1 MGDGCSGFLNQ
12 NHEIDDM
19 KQSLTEIR
27 SFFNVVKHTI
37 RTCLIEWYR
46 TDSDLILGFCGRK
59 GFGGVYCYW
68 LDQSDTWEFF
78 HAGTKE
84 WDRFH
89 QKVYWQGR
97 ADPIKFS
104 ELKGKVPPV
113 PAKPPRNAKP
123 NVYALP
129 EKEVPYR
136 SVPNKLLER
145 IIACPGR
152 RLPVYVVLMEDRY
165 ETVLGDG
172 CFRRFESVF
181 FDESSA
187 QSHIGKDVEQHELL
201 WFHIRKVH
209 LIATENGVVL
219 DTEGANIS
227 PFDHFGV
234 QEICE
239 YLAEKII

>member
-1 MGDGCSGFLNQ
+1 
-12 NHEIDDM
+12 M
-19 KQSLTEIR
+19 KHCLIAIR
-27 SFFNVVKHTI
+27 SFINALKHAI
-37 RTCLIEWYR
+37 RTSLIEWYR
-46 TDSDLILGFCGRK
+46 TNSDLILGFCGKK

-97 ADPIKFS
+97 ADPIKFK
-104 ELKGKVPPV
+104 ELKGKVPPL
-113 PAKPPRNAKP
+113 PPKPSRNANP
-123 NVYALP
+123 DVSALP
-129 EKEVPYR
+129 GKKAPYTSATKE
-136 SVPNKLLER
+136 LLDKITAYE
-145 IIACPGR
+145 GK

-165 ETVLGDG
+165 ETAMGDG
-172 CFRRFESVF
+172 CFRYFESAY
-181 FDESSA
+181 FDELSA
-187 QSHIGKDVEQHELL
+187 QSHIENDVEQHELL
-201 WFHIRKVH
+201 GFHIRKVH

-219 DTEGANIS
+219 DINGANIS

-239 YLAEKII
+239 NLAEKII

>member
-1 MGDGCSGFLNQ
+1 
-12 NHEIDDM
+12 M
-19 KQSLTEIR
+19 KHRLTAIR
-27 SFFNVVKHTI
+27 SFFNVVKHAI
-37 RTCLIEWYR
+37 RTGLIEWYR

-59 GFGGVYCYW
+59 GFGGVYCFW

-78 HAGTKE
+78 HAKTKE

-89 QKVYWQGR
+89 QKVYWQSR

-113 PAKPPRNAKP
+113 PPKPLRNAKP
-123 NVYALP
+123 NVSALP
-129 EKEVPYR
+129 EKEAPYT
-136 SVPNKLLER
+136 SATKELLEK
-145 IIACPGR
+145 ITACAGK

-165 ETVLGDG
+165 ETSVGDG
-172 CFRRFESVF
+172 CFRHFESVF
-181 FDESSA
+181 FDELSA
-187 QSHIGKDVEQHELL
+187 QSHIENDVEQHELL

-209 LIATENGVVL
+209 LVATENGVVL
-219 DTEGANIS
+219 DTKGTNIS

-239 YLAEKII
+239 NLAEKII

>member
-1 MGDGCSGFLNQ
+1 
-12 NHEIDDM
+12 M
-19 KQSLTEIR
+19 KQSLTAIR
-27 SFFNVVKHTI
+27 SFFNVIKNAI

-68 LDQSDTWEFF
+68 LDQSDIWEFF

-97 ADPIKFS
+97 ADPIKFR

-113 PAKPPRNAKP
+113 PPKPPRSVKP
-123 NVYALP
+123 NVSALP
-129 EKEVPYR
+129 EKEAPYT
-136 SVPNKLLER
+136 SATKELLEK
-145 IIACPGR
+145 ITSCEGK

-172 CFRRFESVF
+172 CFRHFESVF

-187 QSHIGKDVEQHELL
+187 QSHIKNDVEQHELL

-219 DTEGANIS
+219 DTKGANIS
-227 PFDHFGV
+227 PFDLFGV

-239 YLAEKII
+239 CLADRIR